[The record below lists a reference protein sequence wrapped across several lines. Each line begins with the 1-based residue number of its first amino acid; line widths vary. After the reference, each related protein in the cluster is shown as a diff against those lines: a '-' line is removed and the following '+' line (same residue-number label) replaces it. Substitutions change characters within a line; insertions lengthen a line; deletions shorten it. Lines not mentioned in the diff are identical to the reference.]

1 MATRNTVQ
9 RSIIEGTLRSL
20 ANHPSADEVYEAVHA
35 KHPTI
40 SKATVYR
47 TLGRL
52 ADEGVIGRVR
62 INNGADRFDHQTFA
76 HYHVRCIRC
85 GRVDDVVVPVLD
97 ERVERMAERAS
108 GYAICGHTL
117 QFDGVCPACQAGEK
131 DEKAQ
136 RGDEASTVPAS
147 A

>member
-1 MATRNTVQ
+1 MATRNTIQ
-9 RSIIEGTLRSL
+9 RTVIEAELRAL
-20 ANHPSADEVYEAVHA
+20 ANHPTADEVYESVHA

-52 ADEGVIGRVR
+52 ADEGEIARVR

-76 HYHVRCIRC
+76 HYHVRCTRC
-85 GRVDDVVVPVLD
+85 GRVDDVMIP
-97 ERVERMAERAS
+97 RMAGIEEAAAEAS
-108 GYAICGHTL
+108 GYRVTGHAL
-117 QFDGVCPACQAGEK
+117 QFDGICPTCQAC
-131 DEKAQ
+131 
-136 RGDEASTVPAS
+136 EATS

>member
-1 MATRNTVQ
+1 MPARNTVQ
-9 RSIIEGTLRSL
+9 RQIIADALRTL
-20 ANHPSADEVYEAVHA
+20 ANHPTADEVYEASVGR
-35 KHPTI
+35 
-40 SKATVYR
+40 ATVYR

-62 INNGADRFDHQTFA
+62 INNGADRFDHQAFA
-76 HYHVRCIRC
+76 HYHVRCVCC
-85 GRVDDVVVPVLD
+85 GRVDDVMVPVLD

-117 QFDGVCPACQAGEK
+117 QFDGVCPACQAAEK
-131 DEKAQ
+131 D
-136 RGDEASTVPAS
+136 DEATTAQAS